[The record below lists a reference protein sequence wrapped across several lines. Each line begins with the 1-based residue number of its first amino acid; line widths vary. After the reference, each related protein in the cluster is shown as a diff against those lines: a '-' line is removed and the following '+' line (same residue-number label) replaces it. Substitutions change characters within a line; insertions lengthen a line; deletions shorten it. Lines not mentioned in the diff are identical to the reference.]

1 MSRQL
6 KNIIN
11 SSAFLLAIY
20 LVSFVG
26 RDIEATIYGIN
37 AFSFVLLTAVSVQVI
52 AFIPSYLLRTEKVY
66 DLVGSL
72 TYIAVVS
79 VAYTSVDNPTTLDTL
94 IFVYVLDMGW
104 KIRNILIQ
112 KSS

>member
-37 AFSFVLLTAVSVQVI
+37 AFSFVLTAVSVQVI

-79 VAYTSVDNPTTLDTL
+79 VAYTSVDNPTALDTL
-94 IFVYVLDMGW
+94 IFVY
-104 KIRNILIQ
+104 
-112 KSS
+112 